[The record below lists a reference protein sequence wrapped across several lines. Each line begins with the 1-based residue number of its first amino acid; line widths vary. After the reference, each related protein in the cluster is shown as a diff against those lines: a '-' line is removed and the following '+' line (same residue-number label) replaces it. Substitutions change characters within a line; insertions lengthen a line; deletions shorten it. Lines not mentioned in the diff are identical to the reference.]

1 MNNHI
6 AIEGLDGVGK
16 TTIAK
21 LLSNRLHLPF
31 VEKPWSLYT
40 DEKGELTHYLQLT
53 KQVNQNDNT
62 FLKMCFY
69 SLGTILA
76 RQHYPKGLITDRF
89 ITSAVINN
97 RNALESQWMALYSTQ
112 VSNPT
117 LTVVL
122 YATADVRYKRMYQRD
137 RTDPDLK
144 DVAQTDEQYA
154 TMKRFLDNYQMPYL
168 WIDTSDKDCETIVE
182 EILIYWST
190 SLSHK

>member
-154 TMKRFLDNYQMPYL
+154 TMKSFLDNYQMPYL
-168 WIDTSDKDCETIVE
+168 WIDTSDKDCKTIVE

>member
-53 KQVNQNDNT
+53 KQ
-62 FLKMCFY
+62 
-69 SLGTILA
+69 
-76 RQHYPKGLITDRF
+76 
-89 ITSAVINN
+89 
-97 RNALESQWMALYSTQ
+97 WMELYSTQ
-112 VSNPT
+112 VSSPA
-117 LTVVL
+117 LTIVL
-122 YATADVRYKRMYQRD
+122 YATADVRYERMYQRD
-137 RTDPDLK
+137 PTDSDLQN
-144 DVAQTDEQYA
+144 VVQTDEQYA
-154 TMKRFLDNYQMPYL
+154 MMKNFLDNYQMPYL

-182 EILIYWST
+182 EILIYW
-190 SLSHK
+190 LR

>member
-1 MNNHI
+1 
-6 AIEGLDGVGK
+6 
-16 TTIAK
+16 
-21 LLSNRLHLPF
+21 
-31 VEKPWSLYT
+31 
-40 DEKGELTHYLQLT
+40 
-53 KQVNQNDNT
+53 
-62 FLKMCFY
+62 MCFY

-76 RQHYPKGLITDRF
+76 RQHYPKGLITDHF

-137 RTDPDLK
+137 CTDPDLK

-154 TMKRFLDNYQMPYL
+154 TMKSFLDNYQMP
-168 WIDTSDKDCETIVE
+168 
-182 EILIYWST
+182 
-190 SLSHK
+190 

>member
-62 FLKMCFY
+62 FFKMCFY

-112 VSNPT
+112 VSNPA

-122 YATADVRYKRMYQRD
+122 YATADVRYERMYQRD
-137 RTDPDLK
+137 CTDPDLK
-144 DVAQTDEQYA
+144 NVAQTDEQYA
-154 TMKRFLDNYQMPYL
+154 MIKSFLDNYQTPYL
-168 WIDTSDKDCETIVE
+168 WIDTSNKDCETIVE